1 MSETNA
7 ADQSSSHGPNHG
19 PLAGLRVIELSH
31 ILSAPTCGLMLADLG
46 AEVIKVERP
55 PKGEATR
62 YDTVAEDWIGDQ
74 TASFMT
80 VNRNKRSLALDLK
93 APEGKAVLHRL
104 LAGADV
110 LIENY
115 RPGVLERLGF
125 GQAELQ
131 ERYPGLVY
139 GSVTGYGLTGP
150 WRERGGFDLVAQA
163 MSGLMSITGEG
174 PDRPPLK
181 CGSPMTDIIAGLL
194 CVIGVLSALNER
206 HATGRGQ
213 RIDTSLL
220 EAGVI
225 MTYWQSA
232 LAFASGETPRALGTA
247 HPLYAPYQAFQTSD
261 GWIALG
267 TANEAN
273 WRRLLD
279 ILGLEALAQD
289 PRFADAAARMK
300 NLAALDGLLSERF
313 RGKTTADWMAVL
325 EETAMPAGP
334 VLTVNE
340 MHRHPQVLARDMVM
354 EVAHDTLGA
363 VPAIGCPIKFS
374 GHQGPRRRGAPRF
387 GAHTAEIL
395 AECGYDE
402 DEIAALLDEGVVATE
417 PS

>member
-1 MSETNA
+1 MNARDAKPETPS
-7 ADQSSSHGPNHG
+7 DDGGSG
-19 PLAGLRVIELSH
+19 PLAGVRVIELSH
-31 ILSAPTCGLMLADLG
+31 ILSAPTCGMMLADLG

-55 PKGEATR
+55 PRGETTR

-80 VNRNKRSLALDLK
+80 GNRNKRSLALDLK
-93 APEGKAVLHRL
+93 APAGKAVLHRL

-125 GQAELQ
+125 GPAELKA
-131 ERYPGLVY
+131 RYPRLVY

-150 WRERGGFDLVAQA
+150 WRDRGGFDLVAQA
-163 MSGLMSITGEG
+163 MSGIMSITGEG

-194 CVIGVLSALNER
+194 CAIGVLAALNAR
-206 HATGRGQ
+206 NAGGDGQ

-232 LAFASGETPRALGTA
+232 LVFASGQTPRALGTA
-247 HPLYAPYQAFQTSD
+247 HPLYAPYQAFETAD

-279 ILGLEALAQD
+279 ILGLQGLAED

-300 NLAALDGLLSERF
+300 NLAALDTILSERF
-313 RGKTTADWMAVL
+313 RGKTTENWMAVL
-325 EETAMPAGP
+325 ESTGMPAGP

-354 EVAHDTLGA
+354 EVAHGTLGP

-374 GHQGPRRRGAPRF
+374 NHDGPSRRGAPRF
-387 GAHTAEIL
+387 GEHTREIL
-395 AECGYDE
+395 ETHGYE
-402 DEIAALLDEGVVATE
+402 EAEIAALIDQGVVATE
-417 PS
+417 SA

>member
-1 MSETNA
+1 MSQEYATGL
-7 ADQSSSHGPNHG
+7 GPNHG
-19 PLAGLRVIELSH
+19 PLAGIRVVELSH
-31 ILSAPTCGLMLADLG
+31 ILAAPTCGLMLADLG

-55 PKGEATR
+55 PRGETTR

-93 APEGKAVLHRL
+93 ALAGKDVLHRL
-104 LAGADV
+104 LAEADV

-125 GQAELQ
+125 GADELKA
-131 ERYPGLVY
+131 RYPRLVV
-139 GSVTGYGLTGP
+139 GSITGYGLTGP
-150 WRERGGFDLVAQA
+150 WRDRGGFDLVAQA
-163 MSGLMSITGEG
+163 MSGIMSITGEG

-194 CVIGVLSALNER
+194 CAIGVLAALNER
-206 HATGRGQ
+206 NTKGRGQ
-213 RIDTSLL
+213 HNDTSLL

-232 LAFASGETPRALGTA
+232 LVFASGQTPRALGTA
-247 HPLYAPYQAFQTSD
+247 HPLYAPYQAFQTAD

-273 WRRLLD
+273 WRRLLA
-279 ILGLEALAQD
+279 ILGLQGLAED
-289 PRFADAAARMK
+289 PRFGDAAARMK
-300 NLAALDGLLSERF
+300 NLAALDALLSERF
-313 RGKTTADWMAVL
+313 RAKTTADWMAEL
-325 EETAMPAGP
+325 EATGMPAGP

-340 MHRHPQVLARDMVM
+340 MHAHPQVLARDMVM
-354 EVAHDTLGA
+354 EVTHASAGQ

-374 GHQGPRRRGAPRF
+374 NHEGPRRQGAPRF

-395 AECGYDE
+395 ADLGYAEAEVADL
-402 DEIAALLDEGVVATE
+402 ISQGVAAVDSG
-417 PS
+417 

>member
-1 MSETNA
+1 MSEDNV
-7 ADQSSSHGPNHG
+7 ADFGTNHG
-19 PLAGLRVIELSH
+19 PLAGIRVVELSH
-31 ILSAPTCGLMLADLG
+31 ILSAPTCGMMLADLG

-55 PKGEATR
+55 PRGESTR
-62 YDTVAEDWIGDQ
+62 FDTVDEAWIGDQ

-80 VNRNKRSLALDLK
+80 VNRNKYSLGLDLK

-104 LAGADV
+104 LAGADI

-115 RPGVLERLGF
+115 RPGVLDRLGF
-125 GQAELQ
+125 GAEELKA
-131 ERYPGLVY
+131 RYPHLVY
-139 GSVTGYGLTGP
+139 GSITGYGLTGP
-150 WRERGGFDLVAQA
+150 WRDRGGFDLVAQA
-163 MSGLMSITGEG
+163 MSGIMSITGEG

-194 CVIGVLSALNER
+194 CVIGVLAALNER
-206 HATGRGQ
+206 NGTGNGQ
-213 RIDTSLL
+213 HIDTSLL

-232 LAFASGETPRALGTA
+232 LAFASGQTPRALGTA
-247 HPLYAPYQAFQTSD
+247 HPLYAPYQAFETAD

-279 ILGLEALAQD
+279 ILELQALGQD

-300 NLAALDGLLSERF
+300 NLAALDAILSERF
-313 RGKTTADWMAVL
+313 RTKTTEDWMTVL
-325 EETAMPAGP
+325 EETGMPAGP

-354 EVAHDTLGA
+354 EVSHSSVGP

-374 GHQGPRRRGAPRF
+374 GREGPRRQGAPRF
-387 GAHTAEIL
+387 GEHTAEIL
-395 AECGYDE
+395 AGLGYDE
-402 DEIAALLDEGVVATE
+402 AEVSVLVSQGVVAVDNG
-417 PS
+417 

>member
-1 MSETNA
+1 MTAKEA
-7 ADQSSSHGPNHG
+7 APDTPDVEANHG
-19 PLAGLRVIELSH
+19 PLAGVRVIELSH

-55 PKGEATR
+55 PRGETTR

-93 APEGKAVLHRL
+93 APQGKAVLHRL

-115 RPGVLERLGF
+115 RPGVLARLGF
-125 GQAELQ
+125 GYAELK
-131 ERYPGLVY
+131 ESYPRLVY
-139 GSVTGYGLTGP
+139 GSITGYGLTGP
-150 WRERGGFDLVAQA
+150 WRDRGGFDLVAQA

-194 CVIGVLSALNER
+194 AAIGVLAALGER

-213 RIDTSLL
+213 QVDTSLL

-232 LAFASGETPRALGTA
+232 LAFASGQTPRALGTA
-247 HPLYAPYQAFQTSD
+247 HPLYAPYQAFETAD

-279 ILGLEALAQD
+279 ILDLQALAED
-289 PRFADAAARMK
+289 PRFADAAARMQ
-300 NLAALDGLLSERF
+300 NLAALDAILSERF
-313 RGKTTADWMAVL
+313 RAKTTGDWMAVL
-325 EETAMPAGP
+325 EETGMPAGP

-354 EVAHDTLGA
+354 EVAHTTLGS

-374 GHQGPRRRGAPRF
+374 AHAGPRRRGAPRY
-387 GAHTAEIL
+387 GEHTAEIL
-395 AECGYDE
+395 GAHGYDVA
-402 DEIAALLDEGVVATE
+402 EIAELIDKGIVAAV
-417 PS
+417 PD

>member
-1 MSETNA
+1 MNEATSTTTDLGA
-7 ADQSSSHGPNHG
+7 NHG
-19 PLAGLRVIELSH
+19 PLAGVRVIELSH

-55 PKGEATR
+55 PRGETTR
-62 YDTVAEDWIGDQ
+62 FDTVAEDWIGDQ

-93 APEGKAVLHRL
+93 APQGKAVLHRL

-115 RPGVLERLGF
+115 RPGVLARLGF
-125 GQAELQ
+125 GQAELK
-131 ERYPGLVY
+131 ERYPRLVY
-139 GSVTGYGLTGP
+139 GSITGYGLTGP

-194 CVIGVLSALNER
+194 CVIGVLAALNER
-206 HATGRGQ
+206 HATSRGQ
-213 RIDTSLL
+213 QVDTSLL

-232 LAFASGETPRALGTA
+232 LAFASGQTPRALGTA
-247 HPLYAPYQAFQTSD
+247 HPLYAPYQAFETAD

-279 ILGLEALAQD
+279 ILDLQALAED
-289 PRFADAAARMK
+289 PRFAGAAARMK
-300 NLAALDGLLSERF
+300 NLAALDAILSERF
-313 RGKTTADWMAVL
+313 RAKTTGDWMAVL
-325 EETAMPAGP
+325 EETGMPAGP

-354 EVAHDTLGA
+354 EVAHSTLGP

-374 GHQGPRRRGAPRF
+374 THPGPRRQGAPRY
-387 GAHTAEIL
+387 GEHTLKIL
-395 AECGYDE
+395 AENGYTE
-402 DEIAALLDEGVVATE
+402 SEIAELIAEGVVAAG
-417 PS
+417 SG